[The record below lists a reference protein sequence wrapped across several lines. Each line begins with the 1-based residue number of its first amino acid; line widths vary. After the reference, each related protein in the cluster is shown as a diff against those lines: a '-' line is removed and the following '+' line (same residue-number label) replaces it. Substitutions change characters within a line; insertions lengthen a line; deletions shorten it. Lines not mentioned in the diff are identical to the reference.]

1 MERIAGVAAQL
12 MLQFI
17 TDCLYFVHTCKTHQ
31 EKHEASQG
39 STVSENSMIA
49 EIERLT
55 VCMPLLTQG
64 SGPIAEM
71 QSAGAGRKVTN
82 WS

>member
-1 MERIAGVAAQL
+1 M
-12 MLQFI
+12 
-17 TDCLYFVHTCKTHQ
+17 
-31 EKHEASQG
+31 
-39 STVSENSMIA
+39 SENSMIA

-55 VCMPLLTQG
+55 VCKPLLTQG

-82 WS
+82 WL